1 VAAQQTQDGSRDIEI
16 PEAHVRL
23 MPRHPLGGQANLT
36 AMQLTDLGAQASA
49 LGMERSA
56 VTGFVHDV
64 QTLAADVALQAASRL
79 MERVRDAQVSRLN
92 TLAQDIKA
100 LQGAPPPGFF
110 DSMSPNAAL
119 IRSGYVSRESVLAL
133 VQKIM
138 AASPRT

>member
-1 VAAQQTQDGSRDIEI
+1 MTSKEVDERREIEV
-16 PEAHVRL
+16 PESHVRL
-23 MPRHPLGGQANLT
+23 MPRHPLGGQPGLT
-36 AMQLTDLGAQASA
+36 AMQLTDIGAQAAS

-79 MERVRDAQVSRLN
+79 MERVRDAQQARLN

-100 LQGAPPPGFF
+100 LPGAPTPGLF
-110 DSMSPNAAL
+110 DAMSPNAAL
-119 IRSGYVSRESVLAL
+119 IRASYVPRESVLAL

-138 AASPRT
+138 ATSPKT